1 MGGDAGDVV
10 RFVQNGGVEL
20 SDAIILARD
29 ARDYLRQQRRPE
41 LANAVEALRLAALVK
56 TEDTL
61 TATQVARMIGLHRN
75 TVRNW
80 VNAGL
85 LPAVKVGRRGDLR
98 VPRSEAERVRVMI
111 RNVDAMGYFTPE
123 EMQEYFE
130 VKRLSGRAARE
141 RREREDHEDREH
153 GDGGRR

>member
-1 MGGDAGDVV
+1 MELGEAI
-10 RFVQNGGVEL
+10 GV
-20 SDAIILARD
+20 AREAVD
-29 ARDYLRQQRRPE
+29 FLRHQQRPDM
-41 LANAVEALRLAALVK
+41 ASAVETLRLAALAK
-56 TEDTL
+56 TEEML
-61 TATQVARMIGLHRN
+61 TPSQVARMIGLHRN

-123 EMQEYFE
+123 EMEEYFE
-130 VKRLSGRAARE
+130 SRRAGARRARE
-141 RREREDHEDREH
+141 RRLREEQQ
-153 GDGGRR
+153 RR

>member
-1 MGGDAGDVV
+1 MS
-10 RFVQNGGVEL
+10 E
-20 SDAIILARD
+20 AIALARE

-41 LANAVEALRLAALVK
+41 LANAVESLRLAALVK
-56 TEDTL
+56 TEETL
-61 TATQVARMIGLHRN
+61 TPSQVARLIGLHRN

-111 RNVDAMGYFTPE
+111 KNVDAMGYFTQE
-123 EMQEYFE
+123 EMEEYFE
-130 VKRLSGRAARE
+130 SRRASWRIARE
-141 RREREDHEDREH
+141 QDEREERDR
-153 GDGGRR
+153 R

>member
-1 MGGDAGDVV
+1 LGEAI
-10 RFVQNGGVEL
+10 GV
-20 SDAIILARD
+20 AREAVD
-29 ARDYLRQQRRPE
+29 FLRYQQRPDM
-41 LANAVEALRLAALVK
+41 ANAVETLRLAALAR
-56 TEDTL
+56 TEEML
-61 TATQVARMIGLHRN
+61 TPSQVARMIGLHRN

-123 EMQEYFE
+123 EMEEYFE
-130 VKRLSGRAARE
+130 SRRAGARRARE
-141 RREREDHEDREH
+141 RRQREEQERR
-153 GDGGRR
+153 